1 MSVIYIIAAAV
12 LLVVLAVFILIQLKA
27 RWYWRLVS
35 IAVVGFASGQ
45 ICYDFGR
52 GSEGDVLA
60 EYGRSSHDF
69 VELVD
74 QLAVEGNTNDV
85 HQVCQKYLSVYVI
98 RFSDLTNLDAVI
110 QDAADRVTPQTF
122 KLQTLQKP

>member
-1 MSVIYIIAAAV
+1 MAAIYIIAAAV
-12 LLVVLAVFILIQLKA
+12 LLVVLAIFILIQLKT

-35 IAVVGFASGQ
+35 IAVVVFATGR
-45 ICYDFGR
+45 ICYFFGR

-74 QLAVEGNTNDV
+74 QLAVEGHTNDV
-85 HQVCQKYLSVYVI
+85 HQVCQKYLSVYVVP
-98 RFSDLTNLDAVI
+98 RCL
-110 QDAADRVTPQTF
+110 
-122 KLQTLQKP
+122 